1 MALLAALYSLGSAF
15 FVVLTV
21 TLGKVCI
28 IGVESNLNTAFRA
41 RVFIAI
47 ARVMVAVTGKLHEVR
62 TVPCGEFGFGLASG
76 AATCAF
82 WLCYYYQVLQGGPAS
97 VVMHFDRLN
106 LLITVFF
113 SALILREVVGRR
125 YLIGLILLV
134 GGALT
139 LLLLW

>member
-1 MALLAALYSLGSAF
+1 MPRGEVG
-15 FVVLTV
+15 FV
-21 TLGKVCI
+21 
-28 IGVESNLNTAFRA
+28 
-41 RVFIAI
+41 
-47 ARVMVAVTGKLHEVR
+47 
-62 TVPCGEFGFGLASG
+62 LASG
-76 AATCAF
+76 LRRVLPGF
-82 WLCYYYQVLQGGPAS
+82 CYYRALQNGPAS
-97 VVMHFDRLN
+97 VVMLFGRLN

>member
-1 MALLAALYSLGSAF
+1 MLGPVIFAALTAI
-15 FVVLTV
+15 
-21 TLGKVCI
+21 LGKAGI
-28 IGVESNLNTAFRA
+28 AGVESNLGTAIHTGVVLERTW
-41 RVFIAI
+41 VTVAI
-47 ARVMVAVTGKLHEVR
+47 TGRLPEVR
-62 TVPCGEFGFGLASG
+62 AVPRGEFGFGLASG

-82 WLCYYYQVLQGGPAS
+82 WLCHYYRVLQGGPAS
-97 VVMHFDRLN
+97 VVMRFDRLN